1 MLVIRNAQ
9 MQALG
14 EAPRRQFVERLSA
27 HLRLQAPGPCAAL
40 SADAL
45 AAVVDHAIARAATHG
60 IIAEADVGEFA
71 LVMSALGLH
80 FDTDPRL
87 PWAATCLDRST
98 HRHAA
103 FRIADL
109 QAATAA
115 ELQAHPELRIREFG
129 PLPGEGLASKAPE

>member
-14 EAPRRQFVERLSA
+14 QAPRRQFVERLSA
-27 HLRLQAPGPCAAL
+27 HLRLQAPEPCAAL
-40 SADAL
+40 SAEAL
-45 AAVVDHAIARAATHG
+45 GAVVEHAIVRAASHG
-60 IIAEADVGEFA
+60 ITAETDVCEFA
-71 LVMSALGLH
+71 VVMSALGLD

-87 PWAATCLDRST
+87 PWASRCLDRST

-115 ELQAHPELRIREFG
+115 ALQAHPELRIHAFEALVGKR
-129 PLPGEGLASKAPE
+129 PE